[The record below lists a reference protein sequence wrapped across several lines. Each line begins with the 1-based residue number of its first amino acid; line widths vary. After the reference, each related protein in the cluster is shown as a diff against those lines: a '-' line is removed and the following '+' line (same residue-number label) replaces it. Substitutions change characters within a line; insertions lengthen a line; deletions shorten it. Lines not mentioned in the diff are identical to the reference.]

1 MNRLYLMHM
10 PRYDSDYK
18 ARDVN
23 GLGYTREVS
32 GYHDVIRR
40 GYPEPSDPRT
50 VLLELRSLKCS
61 PVLWATGAFAWISV
75 SFVARQDFIDRLC
88 EQGVT
93 GFETCPVEV
102 VKVASRGRRKRSSSG
117 EPEDRI
123 LKQPNVQEAVRNDL
137 PALCGVIVTGCLEVR
152 LVSDRTEEKR
162 VQPYV
167 PVSEPDVDLCR
178 PFLDGERYGGHLFCS
193 RKLLGTVD
201 PERDN
206 VAFMP
211 FEEWAAQMWPKIDG

>member
-1 MNRLYLMHM
+1 MHR
-10 PRYDSDYK
+10 PRYDSDYE
-18 ARDVN
+18 ACDVN

-32 GYHDVIRR
+32 GYHNLIKR
-40 GYPEPSDPRT
+40 GHPEPPDPRT
-50 VLLELRSLKCS
+50 VLLELGSSQCS
-61 PVLWATGAFAWISV
+61 PVLWATGAVAWVSV
-75 SFVARQDFIDRLC
+75 SFVARQDIIDRLW

-102 VKVASRGRRKRSSSG
+102 IKVASRGRRKRNHTG
-117 EPEDRI
+117 DPEGRI
-123 LKQPNVQEAVRNDL
+123 QKQPNVLEAVRGDL
-137 PALCGVIVTGCLEVR
+137 PVLCGVIVTGRLEVR

-167 PVSEPDVDLCR
+167 PASEPDGDLCR

-206 VAFMP
+206 VAFLP